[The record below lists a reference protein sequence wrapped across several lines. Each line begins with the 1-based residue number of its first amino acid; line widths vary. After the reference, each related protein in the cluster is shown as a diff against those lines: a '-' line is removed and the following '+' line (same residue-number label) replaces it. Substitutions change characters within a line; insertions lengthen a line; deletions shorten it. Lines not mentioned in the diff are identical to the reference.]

1 MLESENILFTY
12 LLIGLL
18 IGVIVIFIYYKFALF
33 SNRNNDDLPLN
44 DETSDDDD

>member
-1 MLESENILFTY
+1 MLESENILLTY

-18 IGVIVIFIYYKFALF
+18 IGCIVIFIYYKFALF
-33 SNRNNDDLPLN
+33 SNHNNDDLALN